1 VKKKD
6 LGARAPNPRPRE
18 ELRCMCGHHRNVHT
32 PLLGCIALVPVG
44 VPLGAPPAPWRTCA
58 CKIYKSSPAI
68 ARAQSAGN
76 AGKRPA
82 TQTAGASPG
91 TKVRI

>member
-1 VKKKD
+1 MKRKD
-6 LGARAPNPRPRE
+6 LGARAPNPRPRRKKPE
-18 ELRCMCGHHRNVHT
+18 HCECGHGRNVHT
-32 PLLGCIALVPVG
+32 PLLGCIALVASPRAG
-44 VPLGAPPAPWRTCA
+44 MWRTCG
-58 CKIYKSSPAI
+58 CKFFKSSPAI